1 MPLPNC
7 LMFWLV
13 AYTIF
18 RWERLFSSLD
28 GMWYLELMAL
38 ISAQLVH
45 NNNRNPISQ
54 LIKNEMIVYI
64 SHDTNNHVTYN
75 NANAEERTKQLRNA
89 KVEEPRIQEWSK
101 THLKIFQTG
110 SGKVKRAGLEPT
122 NFAL

>member
-1 MPLPNC
+1 
-7 LMFWLV
+7 
-13 AYTIF
+13 
-18 RWERLFSSLD
+18 
-28 GMWYLELMAL
+28 MWYLELMAL

-64 SHDTNNHVTYN
+64 SHDTNNHYN

-101 THLKIFQTG
+101 HNENL
-110 SGKVKRAGLEPT
+110 P
-122 NFAL
+122 